1 MIRMDTMDMVAEVTN
16 TTVWLMTILM
26 IGMKNSELLVE
37 ERAALAQVGHK
48 KLTLTFIRCQYYF
61 EKV

>member
-1 MIRMDTMDMVAEVTN
+1 MIRMDTMDMVAEVIN

-37 ERAALAQVGHK
+37 ERAALAQVGNTK
-48 KLTLTFIRCQYYF
+48 FTLTFVRC
-61 EKV
+61 